1 MMRDGGC
8 ESIILRQSRPMR
20 ITVEIAD
27 AELEELLKLTGE
39 KKKSSAVNKVVTDY
53 LNRKKAKEFGRLLR
67 EGAFDIDFTNDD
79 VERGT

>member
-1 MMRDGGC
+1 MMQNSC
-8 ESIILRQSRPMR
+8 CKSIILRQCRPMR
-20 ITVEIAD
+20 ITVDIAD
-27 AELEELLKLTGE
+27 AELDELLKLTGE

-79 VERGT
+79 VERGN